1 MRYFDL
7 LQVKYEG
14 FANVVKNKV
23 SQVLAGYD
31 VTFGNNTIFGQMIN
45 VMLSVVQNILLYIE
59 DALTEQNKTTAQR
72 KTSINGLAQLSGYS
86 PSFGKAA
93 GCNVTMKYIPTNE
106 QNPTVNIP
114 NHTQLI
120 CTQNGLIYNIILPQE
135 SIFVSL
141 DKDISDKYLY
151 AVEGRF
157 ESQTFTATGGQLYSK
172 NLNVIGNLD
181 LDYFNLYVNG
191 VKWERVESLY
201 DMGPNDNQYIIR
213 TGLTRGVDLFF
224 GNGQHGRVIENG
236 DIVGV
241 EYLLHTG
248 YSGNIEVNAKCVF
261 AFKETLKN
269 NIGEEVNGN
278 NIFLLTADTTNHVS
292 CGTNAESLL
301 QVKEMIGYNSRS
313 FCLSDPKNYKVY
325 INRFSFCGYN
335 RTWCEEGSLV
345 VNSLIMENYSTKV
358 KNGSDYFNLDESDFI
373 LSDAQKE
380 SIINSIT
387 NSGQQLAGSVF
398 NIFDPAL
405 CKYALY
411 LYITL
416 RDTAYDRSSIESQI
430 RNLIGEFFSNIQS
443 DIFIPKSDI
452 IQLIKNEIPE
462 IDSVDAYFLSEKN
475 ERALKNGYYKI
486 PTKTYNY
493 KTQKYE
499 KSEEIVYLYPGE
511 DPGLG
516 LDEHGNIYLDNDNE
530 FPILKGGWTYLSK
543 DDDNSWEKT
552 EGSISDPLIT
562 VFK

>member
-1 MRYFDL
+1 
-7 LQVKYEG
+7 
-14 FANVVKNKV
+14 
-23 SQVLAGYD
+23 
-31 VTFGNNTIFGQMIN
+31 
-45 VMLSVVQNILLYIE
+45 
-59 DALTEQNKTTAQR
+59 
-72 KTSINGLAQLSGYS
+72 
-86 PSFGKAA
+86 
-93 GCNVTMKYIPTNE
+93 
-106 QNPTVNIP
+106 
-114 NHTQLI
+114 
-120 CTQNGLIYNIILPQE
+120 
-135 SIFVSL
+135 
-141 DKDISDKYLY
+141 
-151 AVEGRF
+151 
-157 ESQTFTATGGQLYSK
+157 
-172 NLNVIGNLD
+172 
-181 LDYFNLYVNG
+181 
-191 VKWERVESLY
+191 
-201 DMGPNDNQYIIR
+201 MGPNDNQYIVR

-261 AFKETLKN
+261 AFKDTLKN